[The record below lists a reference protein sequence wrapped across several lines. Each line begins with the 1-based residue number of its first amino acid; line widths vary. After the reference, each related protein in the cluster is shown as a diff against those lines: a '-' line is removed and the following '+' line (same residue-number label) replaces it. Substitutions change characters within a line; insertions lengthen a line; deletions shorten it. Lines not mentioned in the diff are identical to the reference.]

1 MYLFSGDRLGPFSFT
16 CIALG
21 CSIVSGLGAVL
32 VGAWAERLG
41 LVSRHRRD
49 RFGGRRV
56 PLTGGVGLFLGVSAG
71 VLVLGAPLPAAWIVA
86 TAGFFL
92 AGLLDDRFEFAP
104 ALKFSLQAAVALTA
118 ASLWPGGVVATGLLV
133 LLMLVSVNVSN
144 YLDNMDG
151 LLSGVALTQALAL
164 VFLSAEAGPG
174 ATLLVWALPAVLFL
188 TLPPAR
194 IYLGDSGS
202 HLIGAL
208 LAIDA
213 GRLLMGPEGVRGRFF
228 VPLLLVFAVPIWD
241 AVFVTVSRL
250 RRGRPVFRGGT
261 DHTSHYLVRRGAS
274 VPRAVL
280 FLVLASGV
288 CCVASVLLV
297 RW

>member
-1 MYLFSGDRLGPFSFT
+1 MS
-16 CIALG
+16 
-21 CSIVSGLGAVL
+21 
-32 VGAWAERLG
+32 
-41 LVSRHRRD
+41 
-49 RFGGRRV
+49 
-56 PLTGGVGLFLGVSAG
+56 
-71 VLVLGAPLPAAWIVA
+71 
-86 TAGFFL
+86 
-92 AGLLDDRFEFAP
+92 
-104 ALKFSLQAAVALTA
+104 
-118 ASLWPGGVVATGLLV
+118 TGLLAC
-133 LLMLVSVNVSN
+133 LLLVSVNVSN

-164 VFLSAEAGPG
+164 VFLSIEAGPG
-174 ATLLVWALPAVLFL
+174 GTLLIWALPGVLLL

-194 IYLGDSGS
+194 VYLGDSGS

-213 GRLLMGPEGVRGRFF
+213 GLLLIDPSEGVRSRFLL
-228 VPLLLVFAVPIWD
+228 PLLLVFAVPIYD

-274 VPRAVL
+274 VPGAVW
-280 FLVLASGV
+280 FLVLASAV
-288 CCVASVLLV
+288 CCVASVLLA